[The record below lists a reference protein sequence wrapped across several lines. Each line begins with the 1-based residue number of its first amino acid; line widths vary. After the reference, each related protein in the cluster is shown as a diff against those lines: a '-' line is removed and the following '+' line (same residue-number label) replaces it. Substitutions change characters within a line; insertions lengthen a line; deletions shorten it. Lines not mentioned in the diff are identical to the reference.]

1 MSFCIVTGSS
11 SGNGFAIAKSL
22 KNNNHTVIGVD
33 LVETNNI
40 NTSYFI
46 KGSVTEPEIIK
57 SCFKKFLDSN
67 SDELYLINNAG
78 ITIPSFPHS
87 EIDWDRTIEI
97 NLKAPF
103 LWSNFFLKNV
113 LNNKIKKGGIIFLG
127 SLATTMGFPE
137 NPSYQAAKC
146 GIVGLTQSFAYDLG
160 KYGIRANCVSPGYI
174 KTNMTKKS
182 YNDER
187 LNKERLSHMLIK
199 RWGEPEDVSNLV
211 NFLCSDESS
220 YITGANIP
228 VDGGW
233 NICGL

>member
-1 MSFCIVTGSS
+1 M
-11 SGNGFAIAKSL
+11 
-22 KNNNHTVIGVD
+22 
-33 LVETNNI
+33 E
-40 NTSYFI
+40 
-46 KGSVTEPEIIK
+46 
-57 SCFKKFLDSN
+57 
-67 SDELYLINNAG
+67 
-78 ITIPSFPHS
+78 
-87 EIDWDRTIEI
+87 
-97 NLKAPF
+97 
-103 LWSNFFLKNV
+103 
-113 LNNKIKKGGIIFLG
+113 GGIIFLG

-211 NFLCSDESS
+211 NNISKISIFNETFENYVKRDKSS
-220 YITGANIP
+220 FDLILSS
-228 VDGGW
+228 
-233 NICGL
+233 IC